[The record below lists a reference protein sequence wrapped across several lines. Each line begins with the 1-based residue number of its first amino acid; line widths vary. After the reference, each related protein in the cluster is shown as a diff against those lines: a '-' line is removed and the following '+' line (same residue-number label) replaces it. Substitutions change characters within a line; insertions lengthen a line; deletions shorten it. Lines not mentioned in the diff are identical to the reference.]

1 MIFDGKK
8 DRDEGRKGG
17 SKREWGGK
25 RGEEKNEIQETRMER
40 GGGERG
46 IPWVNLTCS
55 HRDRVGSSRS
65 EGKNIAS
72 LRG

>member
-1 MIFDGKK
+1 M
-8 DRDEGRKGG
+8 
-17 SKREWGGK
+17 W
-25 RGEEKNEIQETRMER
+25 RGIEKNEIQETRMER

-65 EGKNIAS
+65 EGKKS
-72 LRG
+72 LHSGVNL